1 MLFLNNMAKDV
12 NSKQAGFYQS
22 SDANNPSVT
31 VHKGK
36 NQFPQ
41 SFQHP
46 STCSYGVVDLVG
58 VAKCEPGDVY
68 PYKFVSDLN
77 TFTMASP
84 LKTKVNMYS
93 AAFKVPMKA
102 IYPRNWDIMYPIPNK
117 GDDVPEDT
125 RALFNLRSFITRATS
140 TFVDAVALF
149 DEEASIDAVN
159 VASRTMF
166 ILESIFSD
174 GGIFAKV
181 NMHFCSAEFTD
192 NVAIGDGD
200 RYCFDDYFD
209 LKFIPWLKAVAA
221 PSDVYDS
228 SSRTEISELRISSN
242 GSISY
247 GTRFRLAPD
256 PSFVGKDNFIS
267 FTRMLELLRS
277 GEFVFTALNGSSPG
291 LLEFGFWR
299 NYEWRTD
306 YNIESIISYQLAC
319 AHFFNNPKIDFV
331 YSADLYR
338 DNLESLLRIYA
349 DITVASDSF
358 PIYFRWNSLLKQY
371 DVFSS
376 RVLNDS
382 LFNPF
387 RDPSTVLEVPEA
399 YYCVTSF
406 WMNLFNFQMS
416 LRYGDYFTGAHPQML
431 AVGDI
436 NAPVIDGTVNALDMT
451 RKLQLTRLL
460 NKVNITGPRMQDYL
474 RALFGGEIPDAPDDV
489 PIRLS
494 REQFTVSGFE
504 VNNTGDAQLSSDDPN
519 ITTTNLR
526 LDDSRFMFEA
536 GIDKPCWLVFVQ
548 YFDSH
553 RIYSNTMDRFTFHKS
568 RFDDLIPDLQF
579 VGDQDIK
586 QEELDS
592 TRSGVSAPF
601 GYNLRYMEY
610 KQRYSYASGG
620 FIRRLKSWA
629 MVTDNND
636 GNPAE
641 DHISPRYIRSS
652 PSEFDRFY
660 KSLTGYS
667 LGTRFHFITFNTNVC
682 APFRQMVYA
691 PEILA

>member
-1 MLFLNNMAKDV
+1 MPKDV

-22 SDANNPSVT
+22 SDANSPSVT

-58 VAKCEPGDVY
+58 VAKCERGDIY

-125 RALFNLRSFITRATS
+125 RALFDLRSFLS
-140 TFVDAVALF
+140 TAAFTFNDAVKF
-149 DEEASIDAVN
+149 YHEDNSIDYVN
-159 VASRTMF
+159 VACRLMF

-174 GGIFAKV
+174 GGIFAKS

-192 NVAIGDGD
+192 NLASGEGN

-209 LKFIPWLKAVAA
+209 LKFIPWLKHVAA
-221 PSDVYDS
+221 PSDSYDVS
-228 SSRTEISELRISSN
+228 ARTEISEIKISSN
-242 GSISY
+242 GTLDY
-247 GTRFRLAPD
+247 GTRFLLAPN
-256 PSFVGKDNFIS
+256 SSYVGKDNYIS

-277 GEFVFTALNGSSPG
+277 GEFVLTELNGSSPG
-291 LLEFGFWR
+291 VIEFDFWK
-299 NYEWRTD
+299 NYDWRSD

-319 AHFFNNPKIDFV
+319 SHFFNNPKIDFV

-338 DNLESLLRIYA
+338 DNLESLLRIA
-349 DITVASDSF
+349 ANVLGDTSSF
-358 PIYFRWNSLLKQY
+358 PLYFTWNALLKQY

-382 LFNPF
+382 FFNPF
-387 RDPSTVLEVPEA
+387 NISYPIEVF
-399 YYCVTSF
+399 YCVSSF

-460 NKVNITGPRMQDYL
+460 NKVNITGPRIQDYL
-474 RALFGGEIPDAPDDV
+474 RALFGGALPDVRDDV

-494 REQFTVSGFE
+494 REEFTVSGFE

-526 LDDSRFMFEA
+526 LDDSRFMFQA
-536 GIDKPCWLVFVQ
+536 SIDEPCWLVFVQ

-568 RFDDLIPDLQF
+568 RFDDFIPDMQF
-579 VGDQDIK
+579 IGDQDIK

-592 TRSGVSAPF
+592 TRSRVSAPF

-641 DHISPRYIRSS
+641 SNISPRYIRSS

>member
-1 MLFLNNMAKDV
+1 MPKDV

-22 SDANNPSVT
+22 SDANSPSVT

-46 STCSYGVVDLVG
+46 STCSYGFVDPVG
-58 VAKCEPGDVY
+58 FARCERGDVY

-102 IYPRNWDIMYPIPNK
+102 IYPRNWNIMYPIPNK

-125 RALFNLRSFITRATS
+125 RALFDLKSFIVHLPSVIELASSRY
-140 TFVDAVALF
+140 VAYHKMYDLN
-149 DEEASIDAVN
+149 SLVRS
-159 VASRTMF
+159 VF
-166 ILESIFSD
+166 IAESIFSD
-174 GGIFAKV
+174 GGIFSKS
-181 NMHFCSAEFTD
+181 NMHFCSADFKLSPEV
-192 NVAIGDGD
+192 NAPRI
-200 RYCFDDYFD
+200 CFDDWFD
-209 LKFIPWLKAVAA
+209 SAFIPWIKHITDTRATLDESSYTTIAELK
-221 PSDVYDS
+221 
-228 SSRTEISELRISSN
+228 IHSN
-242 GSISY
+242 GSITY
-247 GTRFRLAPD
+247 GTEFRLSPTRELI
-256 PSFVGKDNFIS
+256 GKDNFIS
-267 FTRMLELLRS
+267 FERMIELLRS
-277 GEFVFTALNGSSPG
+277 GEFVFRSIDFVDEGYESLTLYFAESYN
-291 LLEFGFWR
+291 WR
-299 NYEWRTD
+299 SD

-319 AHFFNNPKIDFV
+319 SHFFNNPKIDFV

-338 DNLESLLRIYA
+338 DNLESLLRI
-349 DITVASDSF
+349 TVAYDGLGADF
-358 PIYFRWNSLLKQY
+358 PTFFTWNSLMKQY

-376 RVLNDS
+376 KNLNNP
-382 LFNPF
+382 LFNPITLYMDF
-387 RDPSTVLEVPEA
+387 YEMDNYETMIYASS
-399 YYCVTSF
+399 SF
-406 WMNLFNFQMS
+406 WMNIFNFHNS

-436 NAPVIDGTVNALDMT
+436 NAPVIDGTVNALDIT

-474 RALFGGEIPDAPDDV
+474 RALFGGELPDVPDDV

-536 GIDKPCWLVFVQ
+536 SIDEPCWLVFVQ

-568 RFDDLIPDLQF
+568 RFDDFIPDMQF
-579 VGDQDIK
+579 IGDQDIK

-641 DHISPRYIRSS
+641 SNISPRYIRSS